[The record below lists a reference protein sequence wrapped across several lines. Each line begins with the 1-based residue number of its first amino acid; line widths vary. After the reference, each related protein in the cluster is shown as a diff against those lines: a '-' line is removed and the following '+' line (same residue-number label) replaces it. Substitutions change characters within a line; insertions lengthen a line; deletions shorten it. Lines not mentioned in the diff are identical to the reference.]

1 MGGGGGGGGGGGPEA
16 VHHPVG
22 SLFKRSAG
30 RPSASVYYCQLKP
43 KNGEG
48 LGTRLPTP
56 LAHLHPDTS
65 HTSLAHLH
73 PWHISYTSPQHTYTP
88 GTALA
93 HLHLQLAHIIH
104 ITPAHLHPRHG
115 TGTPTPPAHLHPC
128 PPTPLTHL
136 HPWHTTPLAHLH
148 PWPTYTLAH
157 LHPWQKHMNLLLWG
171 LCKIQ
176 TAGSPK
182 NASQK
187 RNGRLW

>member
-1 MGGGGGGGGGGGPEA
+1 MSTMNVPDINH
-16 VHHPVG
+16 VMNDT
-22 SLFKRSAG
+22 
-30 RPSASVYYCQLKP
+30 RPSPFFAALPHLCITVNANRRIE
-43 KNGEG
+43 KNRVG

-56 LAHLHPDTS
+56 LAHLHPNTS

-93 HLHLQLAHIIH
+93 HLH
-104 ITPAHLHPRHG
+104 
-115 TGTPTPPAHLHPC
+115 
-128 PPTPLTHL
+128 
-136 HPWHTTPLAHLH
+136 
-148 PWPTYTLAH
+148 PWPTYTPGTPT
-157 LHPWQKHMNLLLWG
+157 PWHKHMNLLLWG